1 MRIGIDVDDTIC
13 STNETILLEADKYD
27 KEVLGGTG
35 IKNRKAYDFTLMMG
49 WPKEGKGRFF
59 KDRLEYIMDKSPI
72 KEGAAEVINK
82 LYDEGNEIIFIT
94 YRKDKYIKDPYLL
107 TKNYLDRHGIKY
119 NKLIANSG
127 DKGIVCYNNKIDLF
141 IDDSVKHLDD
151 VSLYGI
157 KVLLFDS
164 EYNRDNIKFDRV
176 KNWYQIYNLIGGDS
190 IGRENSK

>member
-13 STNETILLEADKYD
+13 STNETILIEADRYD

-35 IKNRKAYDFTLMMG
+35 IKNKDAFEFTEMMH

-59 KDRLEYIMDKSPI
+59 KDRLEYIMDKAPI
-72 KEGAAEVINK
+72 KDGAVEVINK
-82 LYDEGNEIIFIT
+82 LYEEGNEIYFIT

-127 DKGIVCYNNKIDLF
+127 DKGIVCFNNKIDIF
-141 IDDSVKHLDD
+141 IDDSVNHCAD
-151 VSLYGI
+151 VELYGI
-157 KVLLFDS
+157 KVYLFDS
-164 EYNRDNIKFDRV
+164 LYNKDNIKFYRV
-176 KNWYQIYNLIGGDS
+176 KNWYQIYNLIGG
-190 IGRENSK
+190 INGREDSK

>member
-1 MRIGIDVDDTIC
+1 MSGPFRGTIGTASRHAFRVHGAGRKE
-13 STNETILLEADKYD
+13 TN
-27 KEVLGGTG
+27 KE
-35 IKNRKAYDFTLMMG
+35 KRKS
-49 WPKEGKGRFF
+49 KRKV
-59 KDRLEYIMDKSPI
+59 
-72 KEGAAEVINK
+72 EVINK

-141 IDDSVKHLDD
+141 IDDSVTHLED

-176 KNWYQIYNLIGGDS
+176 KNWYQIYNLIGGDNN
-190 IGRENSK
+190 GREGSK